1 MVKVMRMM
9 MIKMV
14 PSWVQGGEEEEGADQ
29 RFTFKFSVWW
39 AGEVPSSLAALWENF
54 SSLTRPAQS
63 AQSSPGLPRR
73 RGWPI

>member
-29 RFTFKFSVWW
+29 RFTFYFTFQCGGRAK
-39 AGEVPSSLAALWENF
+39 SSEATEHCGR
-54 SSLTRPAQS
+54 TS
-63 AQSSPGLPRR
+63 AV
-73 RGWPI
+73 